1 MQGLK
6 ALVIFMGVLIVI
18 GLGIPAYGI
27 ATKFGGKEK
36 QGAAGTAPTV
46 EQPVSVGTAVKTE
59 TFGDLHVTLPRD
71 AQVVAVTPSASLLFV
86 RYRRLDGNES
96 VVVVDLSAGRQL
108 GTIHLDLQ
116 GAQ

>member
-18 GLGIPAYGI
+18 GLGILAYGI

-36 QGAAGTAPTV
+36 QDAATTAPVAEQPLSLGAAAVGAP
-46 EQPVSVGTAVKTE
+46 
-59 TFGDLHVTLPRD
+59 FGDLHVTLPRD
-71 AQVVAVTPSASLLFV
+71 AQVVAVTPSGGLLFV
-86 RYRRLDGNES
+86 RYRRLDGNEG
-96 VVVVDLSAGRQL
+96 VVVVDLAGGRQL
-108 GTIHLDLQ
+108 GTVHLDLQ